1 MKLTKPEA
9 DLYVPDGRP
18 PDDALARA
26 THLAVGA
33 HQDDLEFMALHGILE
48 CFGRPDRSFA
58 GVTMTNGAAARD
70 RSLCR
75 MLEPG
80 DGAGSRGRAAQGCPH
95 RRLRLRSS
103 LY

>member
-18 PDDALARA
+18 PVDALARA

-48 CFGRPDRSFA
+48 CFGRSDRSFS
-58 GVTMTNGAAARD
+58 GVTMTNGAGSARTGPYAACSNDEMVQIRVAEQ
-70 RSLCR
+70 RK
-75 MLEPG
+75 
-80 DGAGSRGRAAQGCPH
+80 AALIGG
-95 RRLRLRSS
+95 
-103 LY
+103 YG